1 MSFVAI
7 ILLILCLIAVRLFE
21 DSLFYDPL
29 IDYFKYQFHGVP
41 LPELNSFLLIVS
53 TTARYV
59 LNSAISIGILYFL
72 YKKRPYI
79 KASLWIYAF
88 ALAILSPLFIIL
100 LQYES
105 DFAKRALFYIRRFMI
120 HPILLFVLV
129 AGFYFLEQKGKRD
142 VVNSL

>member
-1 MSFVAI
+1 
-7 ILLILCLIAVRLFE
+7 
-21 DSLFYDPL
+21 
-29 IDYFKYQFHGVP
+29 
-41 LPELNSFLLIVS
+41 
-53 TTARYV
+53 